1 MFAEEAKNQGLATTL
16 QQLQVTQQR
25 LIESGI
31 YNKIDAFKPPGEG
44 RGLGLDMVRKIIE
57 KHNGKITVERNQA
70 VLLLTFFCQTSHDQ
84 TGNYLRR

>member
-1 MFAEEAKNQGLATTL
+1 ML
-16 QQLQVTQQR
+16 VTQSKAVDR

-70 VLLLTFFCQTSHDQ
+70 VLLLTFLCQTSHDQ
-84 TGNYLRR
+84 TGDYLRR